1 MEEDLKH
8 ESKKLKILIV
18 DDDPQIRRLIKLLL
32 DKRFSFIILEAGD
45 GRQALSLI
53 EKENPFMV
61 ILDIMMPGI
70 DGIETLRI
78 IREKEEWK
86 KLPVIICS
94 AVNEREKI
102 LLLYNQGIVDYIIK
116 PINPTVFGNKITN
129 YLKMHLSQALE
140 SMYFKA

>member
-8 ESKKLKILIV
+8 QSKKLKILIV

-45 GRQALSLI
+45 GKQALSMI
-53 EKENPFMV
+53 EQENPFLV
-61 ILDIMMPGI
+61 ILDIMMPEL
-70 DGIETLRI
+70 DGIEALKI
-78 IREKEEWK
+78 IRAKEEWK

-94 AVNEREKI
+94 AINEREKI

-129 YLKMHLSQALE
+129 YLKSYLSQALDK
-140 SMYFKA
+140 MYFEK